1 MFETRFPRL
10 LVFATLCAAALGG
23 SREASAQAG
32 YQYYAVTPCRV
43 VDTRAVN
50 PQQPAPRNTTATP
63 LPALYPPPCPSPGC
77 QPEWPG
83 ETEPE
88 NPQYFK
94 VRGVSQYDG
103 TGSCGIPTNATAVSV
118 NITLAQPGSNG
129 NIRLWPYGGSM
140 PLVSTQNVTT
150 SDTAIAN
157 GAIIPLPTY
166 DAANPDISARYT
178 TGSKVVPT
186 VQLILDVTGYFAP

>member
-1 MFETRFPRL
+1 MSA
-10 LVFATLCAAALGG
+10 V
-23 SREASAQAG
+23 REIRTFIFVSAFLAMVASASEAVAQG
-32 YQYYAVTPCRV
+32 YQYFAVTPCRA

-63 LPALYPPPCPSPGC
+63 LPALFPVPCPNPGC

-83 ETEPE
+83 STEAE
-88 NPQYFK
+88 NPQNFR

-103 TGSCGIPTNATAVSV
+103 TGDCGIPTTATAVSV

-129 NIRLWPYGGSM
+129 NIRVWPFGGSM

-150 SDTAIAN
+150 ADNAIAN
-157 GAIIPLPTY
+157 GAVIPLPTY
-166 DAANPDISARYT
+166 NAANPDISARYT

-186 VQLILDVTGYFAP
+186 VHFIIDVTGYFAP

>member
-1 MFETRFPRL
+1 MVESRVSRFFAL
-10 LVFATLCAAALGG
+10 TAFGAVILVG

-43 VDTRAVN
+43 VDTRSVN

-83 ETEPE
+83 TTEPE
-88 NPQYFK
+88 NPQHFK

-103 TGSCGIPTNATAVSV
+103 TGNCGIPTTATAVSV

-129 NIRLWPYGGSM
+129 NIRLWPYAGSM

-150 SDTAIAN
+150 GDTAIAN

-166 DAANPDISARYT
+166 NAANPDISARYT
-178 TGSKVVPT
+178 TGAKVVPT